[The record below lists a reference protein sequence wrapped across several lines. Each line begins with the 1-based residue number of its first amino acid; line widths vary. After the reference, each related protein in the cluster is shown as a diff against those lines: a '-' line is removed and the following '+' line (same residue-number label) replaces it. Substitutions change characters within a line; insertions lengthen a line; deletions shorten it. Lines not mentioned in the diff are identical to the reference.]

1 MGEFQHGLCGCFD
14 DCGLCI
20 ITYFVPCYTF
30 GKNAEAVGDSCML
43 CAWAWPA
50 ARLHPRP
57 HRARQDQGASGHRWQ
72 LYWRLLRLV
81 FLRPVRPHPGGP
93 GGQELRHEGTASKCD
108 TCWRFAWSPR

>member
-43 CAWAWPA
+43 CALGMACGLGFILGPIV
-50 ARLHPRP
+50 RGKIRE
-57 HRARQDQGASGHRWQ
+57 RQGIDGSFIGDFCVWFFCGLCALIQE
-72 LYWRLLRLV
+72 
-81 FLRPVRPHPGGP
+81 
-93 GGQELRHEGTASKCD
+93 GQEVKS
-108 TCWRFAWSPR
+108 FAMKGQSVERE